1 MSTPRRKDLDSASYR
16 KNRETFLTEWD
27 GACHWCKRARATT
40 IDHVIEQDRGA
51 DPTDQSN
58 WVGACHKC
66 NSRRGAEYLAKKRAA
81 TVQARTKI
89 QNTNQKSKNQN
100 NFFEIEKTFTP
111 TPSMHLSQ
119 KAEKAPDMAGSRRMV
134 SDAPGPGMIEPR
146 LMSGLLGCGSY
157 VDEVAALAHDV
168 MNIDLMPWQKLAL
181 RGQLEHDENGDLVRR
196 RSLVSVARQNGKTV
210 ALKAFI
216 LWALTK
222 EPIRRGKP
230 VLVISTAHQLDLAVE
245 IFEQLAPLL
254 EAKFGA
260 KAYWSYGRN
269 EVVMPDES
277 RWLVQA
283 ATPKA
288 FHGFSPTYIV
298 ADEVWNISADV
309 LFNGALPSQRA
320 MQSPLLSC
328 WSTAGTEDS
337 HAMLKMR
344 EEGLR
349 AIDEKK
355 FSKLF
360 FAEWS
365 VPPGVDPMVE
375 KGYWAMANPAI
386 GYTLDPEILV
396 DESEQVDKAAF
407 MRASLNLWISS
418 ANSWLNPGV
427 FDKLTTSAMPEGG
440 VLAVDSSIDESLYCG
455 IRAQL
460 NDEGQIAVTVEFVT
474 DTLGACWE
482 KVHESA
488 KTCRQ
493 IALTPS
499 LFQMAPMDID
509 KKKIDVGYGELVT
522 HTSTIRQLINEGRLV
537 HTGEQMLLEH
547 VNRAVGV
554 KTQSGYTI
562 SSQKSSGPIT
572 MARCMIFAAALVAKP
587 TQKARAAIAFGR

>member
-1 MSTPRRKDLDSASYR
+1 MSKI
-16 KNRETFLTEWD
+16 KNGDNVSVHYTGKLEDGTVFDTSLAEGREPLTV
-27 GACHWCKRARATT
+27 T
-40 IDHVIEQDRGA
+40 
-51 DPTDQSN
+51 
-58 WVGACHKC
+58 
-66 NSRRGAEYLAKKRAA
+66 
-81 TVQARTKI
+81 
-89 QNTNQKSKNQN
+89 
-100 NFFEIEKTFTP
+100 
-111 TPSMHLSQ
+111 
-119 KAEKAPDMAGSRRMV
+119 
-134 SDAPGPGMIEPR
+134 
-146 LMSGLLGCGSY
+146 LG
-157 VDEVAALAHDV
+157 
-168 MNIDLMPWQKLAL
+168 Q
-181 RGQLEHDENGDLVRR
+181 GQLEHDENGALVRR

-216 LWALTK
+216 LWALVK

-298 ADEVWNISADV
+298 ADEVWNISSDV

-365 VPPGVDPMVE
+365 VPPGVDPLEE

-427 FDKLTTSAMPEGG
+427 FDKLVTATMPDGG
-440 VLAVDSSIDESLYCG
+440 VLSVDSSIDESLYCG

-499 LFQMAPMDID
+499 LFQMAPMDLAN
-509 KKKIDVGYGELVT
+509 KKM
-522 HTSTIRQLINEGRLV
+522 INEAPEINVDWGGAYKGHFVKGLNV
-537 HTGEQMLLEH
+537 VQGGKPFLEIKYSDGSSKKYKVTTNLGD
-547 VNRAVGV
+547 VNFKNIWMSGDKLNVEFYSGGGG
-554 KTQSGYTI
+554 KTTTVEIPGNKTYGLFENLKNKPGQYTVETEWNQPSI
-562 SSQKSSGPIT
+562 K
-572 MARCMIFAAALVAKP
+572 FYAA
-587 TQKARAAIAFGR
+587 

>member
-1 MSTPRRKDLDSASYR
+1 
-16 KNRETFLTEWD
+16 
-27 GACHWCKRARATT
+27 
-40 IDHVIEQDRGA
+40 
-51 DPTDQSN
+51 
-58 WVGACHKC
+58 
-66 NSRRGAEYLAKKRAA
+66 
-81 TVQARTKI
+81 
-89 QNTNQKSKNQN
+89 
-100 NFFEIEKTFTP
+100 
-111 TPSMHLSQ
+111 
-119 KAEKAPDMAGSRRMV
+119 MAGSRRMV
-134 SDAPGPGMIEPR
+134 SDAPGPGLIAPR

-157 VDEVAALAHDV
+157 GDEVAALAHDV

-349 AIDEKK
+349 SIDEKK

-365 VPPGVDPMVE
+365 VPPGVDPLAE

-427 FDKLTTSAMPEGG
+427 FDKLTTGAMPEGG

-482 KVHESA
+482 KVQESA

-499 LFQMAPMDID
+499 LFQMAPMDLD